1 MSLRN
6 IFDPGS
12 TGVSFTP
19 DEIRQILA
27 VGKTIKVPAGACILT
42 RDEPGDRMYVIL
54 EGTIEIL
61 LADVTRQVGGRGNY
75 FGELSFINSSHRRSA
90 TINALTDC
98 VLCQL
103 DQHSMQTLVSDS
115 PGAVITLMRRTCAL
129 LASKEESLSGLLEE
143 KNQQLE
149 GTLDYLRRTR
159 EELDAQEVLART
171 DSLTGLY
178 NRRCF
183 NSQIG
188 RFLTRSDAYNEGL
201 ALIYIDLDKFKQIND
216 RLGHIAGD
224 VVLVE
229 VGKILRRQV
238 RRTDLPVRMGGDE
251 FAVVLLDVTAEQ
263 GQHRAEQI
271 RHAISVMEHPG
282 RAQGLDI
289 TASMGGTL
297 HRPGE
302 SAAVLIARADRAL
315 YATKQAGRN
324 GLSWC

>member
-1 MSLRN
+1 
-6 IFDPGS
+6 
-12 TGVSFTP
+12 
-19 DEIRQILA
+19 
-27 VGKTIKVPAGACILT
+27 
-42 RDEPGDRMYVIL
+42 MYVIWS
-54 EGTIEIL
+54 GSIEIQ
-61 LADVTRQVGGRGNY
+61 LADLNRQAGGRGSY
-75 FGELSFINSSHRRSA
+75 FGELSFIDTSHRRSA
-90 TINALTDC
+90 TIIALTDC
-98 VLCQL
+98 VLYEL
-103 DQHSMQTLVSDS
+103 DQRSMQRLICEF
-115 PGAVITLMRRTCAL
+115 PGALITLMRRTCSL
-129 LASKEESLSGLLEE
+129 LASKEESLSGLLEQ
-143 KNQQLE
+143 KNRELE

-188 RFLTRSDAYNEGL
+188 RFLTRSDEYDEGL

-271 RHAISVMEHPG
+271 RRAISSMEHPG
-282 RAQGLDI
+282 RAEGLEL

-315 YATKQAGRN
+315 YVTKQSGRN

>member
-1 MSLRN
+1 MGLRN
-6 IFDPGS
+6 LFEPGS
-12 TGVSFTP
+12 TGVEFSP
-19 DEIRQILA
+19 AEIRQLLA
-27 VGKTIKVPAGACILT
+27 VGEPIHAPAGTCILS
-42 RDEPGDRMYVIL
+42 RDEQGDCMYVIWS
-54 EGTIEIL
+54 GSIEVQ
-61 LADVTRQVGGRGNY
+61 LADVTRQVAGRGNY
-75 FGELSFINSSHRRSA
+75 FGELSFINPTHRRSA
-90 TINALTDC
+90 SITALTDC
-98 VLCQL
+98 SLIRL
-103 DQHSMQTLVSDS
+103 DQRSMQRLSS
-115 PGAVITLMRRTCAL
+115 EFPSAVISLMRRTCSL
-129 LASKEESLSGLLEE
+129 LANKEESLSGLLQQ
-143 KNQQLE
+143 KNRELE

-183 NSQIG
+183 TSQIG
-188 RFLTRSDAYNEGL
+188 RFLTRSDEYDEGL

-216 RLGHIAGD
+216 QLGHSAGD

-238 RRTDLPVRMGGDE
+238 RRTDLPVRIGGDE

-271 RHAISVMEHPG
+271 RLAISSMEHPG
-282 RAQGLDI
+282 RAQGLEL

-315 YATKQAGRN
+315 YDTKQSGRN